1 MREEN
6 VEEEEAIITK
16 TNDMKYTSYKKYNL
30 QDWLLLL
37 FELFLFRIYSL
48 MIHFNAI
55 CGMVADLISKTA

>member
-30 QDWLLLL
+30 QD
-37 FELFLFRIYSL
+37 
-48 MIHFNAI
+48 
-55 CGMVADLISKTA
+55 